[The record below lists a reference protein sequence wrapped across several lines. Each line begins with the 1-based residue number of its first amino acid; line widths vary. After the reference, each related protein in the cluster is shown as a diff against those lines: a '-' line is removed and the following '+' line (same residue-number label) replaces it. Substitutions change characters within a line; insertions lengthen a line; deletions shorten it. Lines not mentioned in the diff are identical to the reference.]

1 MNKHRLH
8 LIVFLFL
15 TGFVSLALMS
25 RDVYA
30 TAVVW
35 TDKADY
41 QPWETVT
48 IYGSGFNPNTNID
61 IAITRP
67 DSVVDTGST
76 MSDTFGGFTYYY
88 VLNGIVGTY
97 TVTATD
103 GVNSAI
109 TTFTEAVHVDFKQ
122 YANVWDLWIGSIL
135 QGAKSTYFE
144 GMSVPQR
151 VILVDI
157 ASTAGNVHNLNL
169 SHQATKGGIHAYDW
183 LTAWNQGNVPPLT
196 YTPCGDN
203 IGPHATTAICQALH
217 LKTGSYEIFVDVPD
231 DSFISKDGSTQAR
244 IKAYEATWGNR
255 QIRIC
260 GNQPITSASFSA
272 ISHDVASGGDTGDS
286 YILYT
291 LTWTSASDQILIE
304 MAGHLAVSG
313 DPAVNLVAWG
323 VGLGSSQIGG
333 GPYHF
338 KLGTL
343 DGHSLGSQDNQI
355 MGADVILPALA
366 KVTIVKDAVP
376 NDPEDFSYTGGF
388 GSFILDDDAD
398 ATYSNTKVFSN
409 VDAGSYYVTE
419 TVPLGWTL
427 TSITFAGDTD
437 SGSSS
442 AGSTATIDLDLGEQI
457 TVTFTNTKRGKI
469 IVDKVTDPSGSSQS
483 FDFLV
488 TGPSYIDSFSL
499 TDTAAP
505 HDSGWIKL
513 GTYAVSETVLAGWVL
528 TSAVCSDGSPV
539 NNIILDP
546 GETVIVTFTD
556 ERTLPGKA
564 SLGNFVWADLNHNGV
579 QDPLEPGVFG
589 VTASLYRSDGT
600 FVGSTTTDGNGYY
613 IFTDLDPGDYYLVF
627 ALPSGY
633 VFTLQDEGA
642 DDAVDSDVDPS
653 TGRTIVINLQAGEND
668 PSWDVGL
675 IKAPVGGIWVPIDKS
690 QLLAPWIG
698 WASFVTASTVFV
710 VYINRKKKRQY

>member
-1 MNKHRLH
+1 MNKHRL
-8 LIVFLFL
+8 LIVFFLLL

-25 RDVYA
+25 CDVYA

-35 TDKADY
+35 TDKSDY
-41 QPWETVT
+41 APWETVT

-61 IAITRP
+61 IAIIRP

-76 MSDTFGGFTYYY
+76 MSDAFRGFTYYY
-88 VLNGIVGTY
+88 VMNGIVGTY
-97 TVTATD
+97 TFTATD
-103 GVNSAI
+103 GVNSAT
-109 TTFTEAVHVDFKQ
+109 TTFTDSVDFRQ
-122 YANVWDLWIGSIL
+122 YANDLDLWIYSIL
-135 QGAKSTYFE
+135 QSGKSTYYE

-151 VILVDI
+151 IVFVDV
-157 ASTAGNVHNLNL
+157 ASTSGDVHTLTL
-169 SHQATKGGIHAYDW
+169 SHEATKGGTHAYDW
-183 LTAWNQGNVPPLT
+183 LTGWNQGNDPPLG
-196 YTPCGDN
+196 YTPWGGN
-203 IGPHATTAICQALH
+203 IGPKANAAMCQALH
-217 LKTGSYEIFVDVPD
+217 AKTTPFEIYVDVPD
-231 DSFISKDGSTQAR
+231 DPFISKDDSTQDR
-244 IKAYEATWGNR
+244 IDAYEAAWGNR

-260 GNQPITSASFSA
+260 GNQPIASASFTA
-272 ISHDVASGGDTGDS
+272 IYHDVTNGGDTGDS
-286 YILYT
+286 FIHYT

-304 MAGHLAVSG
+304 LAGHLAMSG
-313 DPAVNLVAWG
+313 NPAVNPIAWG
-323 VGLGSSQIGG
+323 VGLGSSQISG

-338 KLGTL
+338 KLFAL

-355 MGADVILPALA
+355 MGAGILLA
-366 KVTIVKDAVP
+366 KGTITVVKNAVP
-376 NDPEDFSYTGGF
+376 DNPQDFSFTTDLGP
-388 GSFILDDDAD
+388 SFILDDDAD
-398 ATYSNTKVFSN
+398 ATYSNTKVFN
-409 VDAGSYYVTE
+409 DVDAGSYYVTE
-419 TVPLGWTL
+419 TVPLWWDL

-499 TDTAAP
+499 TDAAAP

-653 TGRTIVINLQAGEND
+653 TGRTMIINLQAGENN
-668 PSWDVGL
+668 PSWDAGL
-675 IKAPVGGIWVPIDKS
+675 IKAPVGGVWVPIEKFK
-690 QLLAPWIG
+690 LLAPWVG
-698 WASFVTASTVFV
+698 WASFVTASTIFV
-710 VYINRKKKRQY
+710 VYVNRKKKRQN